1 MIELVDEDR
10 DGKVSFREFLMMF
23 RKSSEGAVESESGL
37 DKLVKLTEI
46 DVSAAVRFKFRNF
59 KPVSDFGR
67 RISKIL

>member
-23 RKSSEGAVESESGL
+23 RKSSEGSVESESGL

-46 DVSAAVRFKFRNF
+46 DVSAAVR
-59 KPVSDFGR
+59 
-67 RISKIL
+67 LT